1 MFLLKKGANK
11 YFADPRQSAGL
22 GELFQSFDDKVIPM
36 KESEIAMQLHTANN
50 GSKKEMEFGSEEDD
64 RQDAR

>member
-11 YFADPRQSAGL
+11 YFADPTKPGL
-22 GELFQSFDDKVIPM
+22 GDLFQSFDDKVIPAN
-36 KESEIAMQLHTANN
+36 IA
-50 GSKKEMEFGSEEDD
+50 SKKEMEFGSEEDD